1 MKTITKKDHRK
12 QLLLLLITK
21 LDNNIPIS
29 RQKIRPTYSGAVS
42 NKPKNIL
49 ILSDSMLKT
58 LRMREFNNH
67 LEEGIAHLKAFPG
80 SKSQQLNHHSI
91 PILQEYEYDG
101 AIIHVGIN
109 DLIKNPNE
117 NKDATKIRRNIIDI
131 ALQYRTHNIGT
142 VFVSS
147 IVYSTKVNYEL
158 LCKVNNFLHEECV
171 KTGFFSSDG
180 ERSLERWSIHGRKR

>member
-1 MKTITKKDHRK
+1 MSALGHHR
-12 QLLLLLITK
+12 T
-21 LDNNIPIS
+21 
-29 RQKIRPTYSGAVS
+29 VS

-49 ILSDSMLKT
+49 VLSDRMLKT
-58 LRMREFNNH
+58 LRMRKFNNH

-91 PILQEYEYDG
+91 LILQEYEYDG

-117 NKDATKIRRNIIDI
+117 NKDATKITRDVIDI
-131 ALQYRTHNIGT
+131 ALQCRSHNIGT
-142 VFVSS
+142 VFISG

-158 LCKVNNFLHEECV
+158 LCKVNHFLHEEW
-171 KTGFFSSDG
+171 
-180 ERSLERWSIHGRKR
+180 SLFY

>member
-1 MKTITKKDHRK
+1 
-12 QLLLLLITK
+12 
-21 LDNNIPIS
+21 
-29 RQKIRPTYSGAVS
+29 
-42 NKPKNIL
+42 
-49 ILSDSMLKT
+49 MLKT

-80 SKSQQLNHHSI
+80 SNSQQLNHHSI

-117 NKDATKIRRNIIDI
+117 NKNATKITRDVIDI
-131 ALQYRTHNIGT
+131 ALQCRSHNIGT
-142 VFVSS
+142 VFISS
-147 IVYSTKVNYEL
+147 IVYSAKVNYDL

-171 KTGFFSSDG
+171 KNGF
-180 ERSLERWSIHGRKR
+180 

>member
-1 MKTITKKDHRK
+1 
-12 QLLLLLITK
+12 
-21 LDNNIPIS
+21 
-29 RQKIRPTYSGAVS
+29 
-42 NKPKNIL
+42 
-49 ILSDSMLKT
+49 MLKT

-67 LEEGIAHLKAFPG
+67 LEEGIAHVKAFPG

-117 NKDATKIRRNIIDI
+117 NKDATKITRDVIDI
-131 ALQYRTHNIGT
+131 ALRCRSHNIGT
-142 VFVSS
+142 VFISS
-147 IVYSTKVNYEL
+147 IAYSTKVNYEL

-171 KTGFFSSDG
+171 KNGFYFIDNSAMTERDPWKDG
-180 ERSLERWSIHGRKR
+180 VHMVESGKCLVANNFICHLNNFLGLRNHPIWNW